1 VNGKFAMIRPPRRGK
16 PEVRLPWIG
25 AVIVTVLALGGS
37 RGGAVEAALPRLDL
51 LLRGG
56 QVIDGTGGPARR
68 ADVGVIGDR
77 IVLVGSSA
85 GRDARRVVD
94 VTGLTVAPG
103 FIDPHT
109 HAGSDLA
116 SDDAAIRANLNYV
129 TQGVTTVFIG
139 NDGDGGPDIAARLGD
154 MDRRGVGVNVVGL
167 VGFGAVRE
175 AVVGQSDRAPTEDEL
190 ARMKALVAGAM
201 CEGAIGFSTGLYY
214 APQSF
219 ATTEEVIALAR
230 EAATRG
236 GVYDSHLRDEG
247 SDNIGLL
254 AAVEEALRVGREAGM
269 PVHFA
274 HIKALGVDVHG
285 KAADVIALIEAE
297 RAKGARVTAD
307 QYPWSASGTR
317 VSNALMPRWAMDGGE
332 AAMRA
337 RLADPALRGQLVA
350 EITDN
355 LRRRGGP
362 SSLLLTSGPFA
373 GKRLGEVAAAWKVE
387 PVEAAIRVVRD
398 EGDARVAS
406 FNMTDADI
414 AAFGVRP
421 WVMTGSDGSP
431 GHPRKYGTFP
441 LAWTRFVTQGRL
453 LTPEQY
459 VRRSSGLVA
468 DTFEIEGRGYLAV
481 GKFADIVV
489 FDAKTFA
496 ATADYEHPTRLSSGV
511 RWALV
516 NGRPAIEY
524 GRPTLVF
531 AGRGLR
537 RPVAPEWKCPA

>member
-1 VNGKFAMIRPPRRGK
+1 MIRPSRRGT
-16 PEVRLPWIG
+16 PQVRLPWIG
-25 AVIVTVLALGGS
+25 AVVLTALALGGS
-37 RGGAVEAALPRLDL
+37 RGGAVEGPAPRLDL

-77 IVLVGSSA
+77 IVLVGDAS
-85 GRDARRVVD
+85 GRDAARILD
-94 VTGLTVAPG
+94 VAGLIVAPG

-109 HAGSDLA
+109 HAGADLA
-116 SDDAAIRANLNYV
+116 SDDAAVRANLNYLA
-129 TQGVTTVFIG
+129 QGVTTVFIG
-139 NDGDGGPDIAARLGD
+139 NDGDGRPDIAARFSEAE
-154 MDRRGVGVNVVGL
+154 RRGVGVNVAGY
-167 VGFGAVRE
+167 VGFGAVRR
-175 AVVGQSDRAPTEDEL
+175 AVVGQDDRAPTAAEL
-190 ARMKALVAGAM
+190 ARMKTLVAGAM
-201 CEGAIGFSTGLYY
+201 CEGAVGFSTGLYY

-219 ATTEEVIALAR
+219 STTDEVIALAR

-254 AAVEEALRVGREAGM
+254 AAVEEALRIGREAGM
-269 PVHFA
+269 PVHIA

-285 KAADVIALIEAE
+285 KSADVIALVEAE
-297 RAKGARVTAD
+297 RARGLRVTAD

-332 AAMRA
+332 AALKA
-337 RLADPALRGQLVA
+337 RLADPVLRDRLVA
-350 EITDN
+350 DITDN

-362 SSLLLTSGPFA
+362 TSLLLTSGPYA
-373 GKRLGEVAAAWKVE
+373 GKRLGELADAWKIQ

-406 FNMTDADI
+406 FNMADADI
-414 AAFGVRP
+414 AAFATRP

-431 GHPRKYGTFP
+431 GHPRKYGTYP
-441 LAWTRFVTQGRL
+441 LAWTQFVTGGRL
-453 LTPEQY
+453 MSPEQF

-468 DTFEIEGRGYLAV
+468 DTFGLEGRGYLAA
-481 GKFADIVV
+481 GKFADVV
-489 FDAKTFA
+489 VLDPATFA
-496 ATADYEHPTRLSSGV
+496 ARADYEHPTRLSTGV

-516 NGRPAIEY
+516 NGRPAIED
-524 GRPTLVF
+524 GRPTLAL
-531 AGRGLR
+531 AGKGLR
-537 RPVAPEWKCPA
+537 RPVHPEWKCPA

>member
-1 VNGKFAMIRPPRRGK
+1 MVRPSRRGT

-25 AVIVTVLALGGS
+25 AVIATALALGGS
-37 RGGAVEAALPRLDL
+37 HGGAVEAGGPRLDL

-56 QVIDGTGGPARR
+56 QVIDGTGAPARR

-77 IVLVGSSA
+77 IVLVGDAA
-85 GRDARRVVD
+85 GREAARVID
-94 VTGLTVAPG
+94 VAGLIVAPG

-116 SDDAAIRANLNYV
+116 ADDPAIRANINYL

-139 NDGDGGPDIAARLGD
+139 NDGDGQPDIAVRSSQAERQ
-154 MDRRGVGVNVVGL
+154 GVGVNVAAF
-167 VGFGAVRE
+167 VGFGAVRR
-175 AVVGQSDRAPTEDEL
+175 AVVGQADRAPTPAEL
-190 ARMKALVAGAM
+190 ARMKTLVAGAM
-201 CEGAIGFSTGLYY
+201 CEGAVGFSTGLYY

-219 ATTEEVIALAR
+219 STTEEVIALAR

-285 KAADVIALIEAE
+285 KAAEVIALIEAE
-297 RAKGARVTAD
+297 RAKGRSVTAD
-307 QYPWSASGTR
+307 HYPWSASGTR

-332 AAMRA
+332 AALKA
-337 RLADPALRGQLVA
+337 RLADPALRDRLVA
-350 EITDN
+350 DIADN

-362 SSLLLTSGPFA
+362 TSLLLTSGPFA
-373 GKRLGEVAAAWKVE
+373 GQRLGELAAAWKVD

-414 AAFGVRP
+414 SAFAVQP

-441 LAWTRFVTQGRL
+441 LAWTRFVTEGRL

-459 VRRSSGLVA
+459 VRRSAGLVA
-468 DTFEIEGRGYLAV
+468 DTFGLEGRGYLAA
-481 GKFADIVV
+481 GKFADVVV
-489 FDAKTFA
+489 FDPATFA
-496 ATADYEHPTRLSSGV
+496 ARADYEHPTRLSTGV

-516 NGRPAIEY
+516 NGRPAIED
-524 GRPTLVF
+524 GRPTLAL
-531 AGRGLR
+531 AGKGLR
-537 RPVAPEWKCPA
+537 RPVHPEWKCPA

>member
-1 VNGKFAMIRPPRRGK
+1 MIRPPRRGT
-16 PEVRLPWIG
+16 PQVRLPWIG
-25 AVIVTVLALGGS
+25 AVVMAALALGGS
-37 RGGAVEAALPRLDL
+37 RGGAVEAGQSRLDL

-56 QVIDGTGGPARR
+56 QVIDGTGAPARR

-77 IVLVGSSA
+77 IVLVGDGQ
-85 GRDARRVVD
+85 GRDADRVVD
-94 VTGLTVAPG
+94 VSGLIVAPG

-116 SDDAAIRANLNYV
+116 SDDEAVRASLNYL
-129 TQGVTTVFIG
+129 TQGVTTVLIG
-139 NDGDGGPDIAARLGD
+139 NDGDGRPDIAAQLDRAG
-154 MDRRGVGVNVVGL
+154 RRGVGVNVAGF
-167 VGFGAVRE
+167 VGFGAVRR
-175 AVVGQSDRAPTEDEL
+175 AVVGQADRAPTAAEL
-190 ARMKALVAGAM
+190 ARMKTLVAGAM
-201 CEGAIGFSTGLYY
+201 CEGAVGFSTGLYY

-219 ATTEEVIALAR
+219 ATTDEVIALAR

-285 KAADVIALIEAE
+285 KAAEVIALIETE
-297 RAKGARVTAD
+297 RAKGRSITAD
-307 QYPWSASGTR
+307 HYPWSASGTR

-332 AAMRA
+332 AALKA
-337 RLADPALRGQLVA
+337 RLADPALRDRLVA
-350 EITDN
+350 DITDN

-362 SSLLLTSGPFA
+362 ASLLLTSGPFA
-373 GKRLGEVAAAWKVE
+373 GKRLGELALAWAVD

-398 EGDARVAS
+398 KGDARVAS

-414 AAFGVRP
+414 SAFAVQP

-459 VRRSSGLVA
+459 VRRSSGLAA
-468 DTFEIEGRGYLAV
+468 DTFGLEGRGYLAV
-481 GKFADIVV
+481 GKFADVV
-489 FDAKTFA
+489 VLDPATFA
-496 ATADYEHPTRLSSGV
+496 ARADYEHPTRLSTGV

-516 NGRPAIEY
+516 NGRPAIED
-524 GRPTLVF
+524 GRPTLAL
-531 AGRGLR
+531 AGKGLR
-537 RPVAPEWKCPA
+537 RPVHPEWKCPA

>member
-1 VNGKFAMIRPPRRGK
+1 MNGKFAMVRPPRRGT
-16 PEVRLPWIG
+16 PQVRLPWIG
-25 AVIVTVLALGGS
+25 AVVATVLVLGGS
-37 RGGAVEAALPRLDL
+37 HGGATPATAPRLDL

-56 QVIDGTGGPARR
+56 QVIDGTGAPARR

-77 IVLVGSSA
+77 IVLVGDGQ
-85 GRDARRVVD
+85 GRDAARVLD
-94 VTGLTVAPG
+94 VTGLIVAPG

-116 SDDAAIRANLNYV
+116 SDDAAIRANVNYV

-139 NDGDGGPDIAARLGD
+139 NDGDGRPDIATWFGD
-154 MDRRGVGVNVVGL
+154 LDRRGVGVNVAGL
-167 VGFGAVRE
+167 VGFGAVRQ
-175 AVVGQSDRAPTEDEL
+175 AVVGQAARAPTEAEL
-190 ARMKALVAGAM
+190 ARMKTLVAGAM

-219 ATTEEVIALAR
+219 ATTDEVIALAR

-307 QYPWSASGTR
+307 HYPWSASGTR

-332 AAMRA
+332 AALRG
-337 RLADPALRGQLVA
+337 RLADPALRGRLVA
-350 EITDN
+350 DITAN

-362 SSLLLTSGPFA
+362 FSLLLTSGPFA
-373 GKRLGEVAAAWKVE
+373 GKRLGEVAAAWKVD

-414 AAFGVRP
+414 GAFAVQP
-421 WVMTGSDGSP
+421 WVMTGSDGSS

-441 LAWTRFVTQGRL
+441 LAWTRFVTGGRL

-468 DTFEIEGRGYLAV
+468 DTFAIEGRGYLAA

-489 FDAKTFA
+489 FDPKTFA

-516 NGRPAIEY
+516 NGRLAIED
-524 GRPTLVF
+524 GRPTLVL
-531 AGRGLR
+531 AGKGLR
-537 RPVAPEWKCPA
+537 RPVHPAWKCPA

>member
-1 VNGKFAMIRPPRRGK
+1 MVRPPRRGT
-16 PEVRLPWIG
+16 PQVRLPWIG
-25 AVIVTVLALGGS
+25 AVVMAALALGGS
-37 RGGAVEAALPRLDL
+37 RGGAVAAAAPRLDL

-56 QVIDGTGGPARR
+56 QVIDGTGAPARR

-77 IVLVGSSA
+77 IVLVGDSA
-85 GRDARRVVD
+85 GRDAARVVD
-94 VTGLTVAPG
+94 VAGLIVAPG
-103 FIDPHT
+103 FLDPHT

-116 SDDAAIRANLNYV
+116 SDDEAVRASLNYV

-139 NDGDGGPDIAARLGD
+139 NDGDGGPDIAARLDQLDQG
-154 MDRRGVGVNVVGL
+154 GVGVNVAGF
-167 VGFGAVRE
+167 VGFGAVRS
-175 AVVGQSDRAPTEDEL
+175 AVVGRADRAPTSAEL
-190 ARMKALVAGAM
+190 ARMKTLVAGAM
-201 CEGAIGFSTGLYY
+201 CEGAVGFSTGLYY

-219 ATTEEVIALAR
+219 ATTDEVIALAR

-269 PVHFA
+269 PVHIA

-285 KAADVIALIEAE
+285 MSAEIIALIEAE
-297 RAKGARVTAD
+297 QAAGLRITAD
-307 QYPWSASGTR
+307 HYPWSASGTR
-317 VSNALMPRWAMDGGE
+317 VSNALIPRWAMDGGE
-332 AAMRA
+332 AALKA
-337 RLADPALRGQLVA
+337 RLTDPALRDRLVVA
-350 EITDN
+350 ITDN

-362 SSLLLTSGPFA
+362 SSLLLTSGPYA
-373 GKRLGEVAAAWKVE
+373 GKRLGEVADAWTVD
-387 PVEAAIRVVRD
+387 PVEAAIRIVRD

-406 FNMTDADI
+406 FNMAEADI
-414 AAFGVRP
+414 AAFAARP

-431 GHPRKYGTFP
+431 GHPRKYGTYP
-441 LAWTRFVTQGRL
+441 LAWTRFVTEGRL

-468 DTFEIEGRGYLAV
+468 DTFGLEGRGYLAP

-489 FDAKTFA
+489 FDPKAFA
-496 ATADYEHPTRLSSGV
+496 AAADYAHPTRLSTGV

-516 NGRPAIEY
+516 NGRPAIED
-524 GRPTLVF
+524 GRPTLAL
-531 AGRGLR
+531 AGKSLR
-537 RPVAPEWKCPA
+537 RPVHPEWKCPA